1 MLIIMRMVL
10 LLIVLMNLVF
20 NGQKP
25 ANKDSSETD
34 EDMDDG
40 DDEVCNKGQ
49 ADFDFGK
56 VENDGNDS
64 ENSDSKGDD
73 VNYNSDNDGKD
84 TYGNVTKLMMIVMS
98 IRLVMN
104 VIDCNNDN
112 VGNKDK
118 YVAENGRDTNDGKD
132 NDNDNIMIAVTMT
145 LKVGNDNN
153 CNVDH
158 KDDWDIDG
166 GMITILKNMISK
178 MTTMMLICW

>member
-1 MLIIMRMVL
+1 MVL

-40 DDEVCNKGQ
+40 DDDVCIKGQ
-49 ADFDFGK
+49 ADFDFDSGK

-73 VNYNSDNDGKD
+73 VNYNGDTDGKD
-84 TYGNVTKLMMIVMS
+84 IDGNVTKLMMIVLN

-118 YVAENGRDTNDGKD
+118 HVAENGRDTNDGKD
-132 NDNDNIMIAVTMT
+132 NDNDNIMVAVTMT

-153 CNVDH
+153 CNVDQQ
-158 KDDWDIDG
+158 DDRDIDG
-166 GMITILKNMISK
+166 GMITILKNMMSK
-178 MTTMMLICW
+178 MTTMMLICWL